1 MAKKAKSYPKPC
13 NLRQIGG
20 TFEDEIQL
28 QADFAGHA
36 LKSKTMNR
44 FYEYEARKNAL
55 IHMANRIRIS
65 CQCRYTTPKGVDQK
79 CVCMPMSEV
88 FKGTGRR
95 PKRR

>member
-1 MAKKAKSYPKPC
+1 MAKKAQSYNAC
-13 NLRQIGG
+13 SLRQIGG

-28 QADFAGHA
+28 QADSAGNA
-36 LKSKTMNR
+36 LGSKMMRR

-55 IHMANRIRIS
+55 IHMANRIGIS

-79 CVCMPMSEV
+79 CACMPMSEV

-95 PKRR
+95 PKRK